1 VEAFVNAKI
10 ERTDISTALYA
21 AASEPEGAAVVRRV
35 SKRAHRAL
43 TAALAESAGTTVG
56 EMEFVALMLYSTMAG
71 ATRAVLEAGAPAK
84 MVVRLREELLVLCQ
98 GYAAKAAAAR
108 IGCPTSS

>member
-1 VEAFVNAKI
+1 M
-10 ERTDISTALYA
+10 RS
-21 AASEPEGAAVVRRV
+21 V

-43 TAALAESAGTTVG
+43 TAALAEAAGATVV
-56 EMEFVALMLYSTMAG
+56 EMEFVAVMLYSAMAG

-98 GYAAKAAAAR
+98 GYAARSVRPHSKWGAAR
-108 IGCPTSS
+108 LSVAPERSP